1 MTPVR
6 LTSVTFGFSSAGA
19 LIVAPGPTASGG
31 LLREEILLLVSCG
44 GEMNRFRDI
53 SSDVIRRLDHVLRF
67 DLRTRFNL
75 NEWDYRLDPSRDE
88 PVGHVQ
94 DRSLKQVDESEGVVA
109 ILGRTVP
116 RVTRLEIRRIFELRQ
131 LGQRRELWV
140 FVRPPSHRTADPAS
154 SARDP
159 TVQEFVAEIGRDFG
173 RDLIYRRN
181 QTELDF
187 QASLMTTLVPFLFAR
202 VGVGHGPLGTVD

>member
-1 MTPVR
+1 VTN
-6 LTSVTFGFSSAGA
+6 VTFAFGTAGA
-19 LIVAPGPTASGG
+19 LIVTPGPTASGG

-44 GEMNRFRDI
+44 GEMNRYRDI

-75 NEWDYRLDPSRDE
+75 NQWDYRLDPSRDE

-116 RVTRLEIRRIFELRQ
+116 RVTRLEIRRVFELRQ
-131 LGQRRELWV
+131 LGQSRELWV
-140 FVRPPSHRTADPAS
+140 FIRPPSRTAVIAAS
-154 SARDP
+154 STGDP
-159 TVQEFVAEIGRDFG
+159 TVPEFVDEIGRDFG
-173 RDLIYRRN
+173 RELLCPRN
-181 QTELDF
+181 RTELDF

-202 VGVGHGPLGTVD
+202 VGVGHGPLGMVG